1 MKTVYKIEW
10 ERPADKDGN
19 RIHDYT
25 TIRRDSLLKA
35 IQDVC
40 DFFEIKE
47 TDIFRTEKLYVTE

>member
-19 RIHDYT
+19 RLHDYT

-35 IQDVC
+35 IQDVRE
-40 DFFEIKE
+40 FFEIKE
-47 TDIFRTEKLYVTE
+47 ADIFRIEKIYVTE